1 MTDDTAALIAAMD
14 ALSDGDTL
22 DLNGL
27 HLNIFVG
34 VAGVTTGDAIAL
46 NGVPRLYNK
55 SNITIKNGK
64 VTADSPS
71 VSGTKYRYPTTLTI
85 DGCTNIILEDLILHS
100 KGQSWGDTDASVGL
114 TKEQRRAFAAQNGGH
129 ALLIVRSLGTKVLN
143 CQTRLCGSVAPLYV
157 MSAHCTNIAN
167 TFSNPGSLGYASFA
181 FDSWAGDAS
190 VSGYPAHVST
200 MTDCSSHKE
209 AYTYGSKGCV
219 LTEDGDVSVTVN
231 GGFFAD
237 AYPNG
242 TARDIGFAFG
252 CSSSQT
258 IVNNAV
264 VQNCANIGYTGTT
277 NNTDYSYLYISNVH
291 AIGLRKT
298 VHQNEDTS
306 VGRMYWKYTDVTADV
321 VGGGE
326 WVGDGDLTREA
337 TSYVAMPN
345 DGNRIRG
352 SFTQCTFTG
361 ATYCFINTSQIFG
374 SIRFNECDIE
384 TNGFLWNSKGI
395 GSGSSGDKF
404 NRAVVFEKCAIED
417 ISSETSAYTS
427 WSSTTVY
434 VYVDVSTS
442 TITLNSVRSIESSV
456 ITTPSTFIDA
466 YKFPQD
472 DTNIETITLSPSL
485 VVNSAKKQVLLPSGT
500 DRKVL
505 LPRPD
510 KYKNIEFKI
519 INSSATY
526 NLVIR
531 DYADTTTLTTLAPS
545 EACLAFNDGVSDYA
559 FKL

>member
-1 MTDDTAALIAAMD
+1 MLRVIVRKLVEQRLSSNDT
-14 ALSDGDTL
+14 
-22 DLNGL
+22 LNGL

-34 VAGVTTGDAIAL
+34 VAGVTTGDAVAL

-64 VTADSPS
+64 ITADSPS

-100 KGQSWGDTDASVGL
+100 KGESWGDTDASVGL
-114 TKEQRRAFAAQNGGH
+114 TKEERRTFAAQNGGH
-129 ALLIVRSLGTKVLN
+129 ALLIVRSLGTKVMN
-143 CQTRLCGSVAPLYV
+143 CQTRLCGSVGPLYV
-157 MSAHCTNIAN
+157 MSSHDTNITN
-167 TFSNPGSLGYASFA
+167 TFSNAGSLGYACFA

-190 VSGYPAHVST
+190 VSGYPAHCST
-200 MTDCSSHKE
+200 MSDCSAHKE
-209 AYTYGSKGCV
+209 TYTYGSKGCV
-219 LTEDGDVSVTVN
+219 LTEDGDVTVTVN

-242 TARDIGFAFG
+242 TARDIGYAFG

-258 IVNNAV
+258 IVNSAV
-264 VQNCANIGYTGTT
+264 VENCANIGYTGTT
-277 NNTDYSYLYISNVH
+277 NNTDYSYLYVSNVH
-291 AIGLRKT
+291 ATGLRKT

-326 WVGDGDLTREA
+326 WASDGDLSREE

-345 DGNRIRG
+345 DSNRIRG

-361 ATYCFINTSQIFG
+361 ATYGFINTSQIFG
-374 SIRFNECDIE
+374 SLRFNECDIE

-427 WSSTTVY
+427 WNSTTVY

-442 TITLNSVRSIESSV
+442 TITLNSSRDIELSSIS
-456 ITTPSTFIDA
+456 TPATFIDL
-466 YKFPQD
+466 YKFPQEEA
-472 DTNIETITLSPSL
+472 NIETITTSPSL
-485 VVNSAKKQVLLPSGT
+485 EPNSAKKQVLAPSLS

-505 LPRPD
+505 LPRSD
-510 KYKNIEFKI
+510 KYKYMEFKI
-519 INSSATY
+519 INSGATY
-526 NLVIR
+526 DLVIR

-545 EACLAFNDGVSDYA
+545 EACLAFNDGADDYA
-559 FKL
+559 YKL